1 MRKRTSWCR
10 RIRFWGDFVKG
21 YLNRCSFVLSISK
34 ERGKTCTEGR
44 PIGNL
49 VINTTLNDAGVN
61 KGITY
66 RNNLKTARTATKA
79 TVQEFKAMGDELTAS
94 KKKLKVCQMSFLFKK
109 RSSTNTVSHMRNRW
123 SNTVRGLNRRRNTP
137 SGSILRFNP
146 IILYKALRRAQVQ
159 YEQLEQAQR
168 EAGKSADSLSD
179 SQKDIGEATET
190 AKGKVGKFSS
200 FIEVTGRA
208 LTAGEP

>member
-1 MRKRTSWCR
+1 M
-10 RIRFWGDFVKG
+10 
-21 YLNRCSFVLSISK
+21 SISK
-34 ERGKTCTEGR
+34 ERGKTYTEGR

-66 RNNLKTARTATKA
+66 QKQSKDCPHSDKSNRPRIQSNGRRIDSQ
-79 TVQEFKAMGDELTAS
+79 QEKVEVSNELSIQEKIVNEYRKSYEKQVEQYGEGSEQAQ
-94 KKKLKVCQMSFLFKK
+94 KYAQRL
-109 RSSTNTVSHMRNRW
+109 NTQIQSYH
-123 SNTVRGLNRRRNTP
+123 SLQ
-137 SGSILRFNP
+137 GS
-146 IILYKALRRAQVQ
+146 LRRAQVQ

-200 FIEVTGRA
+200 FIEVYWSGR
-208 LTAGEP
+208 

>member
-1 MRKRTSWCR
+1 MA
-10 RIRFWGDFVKG
+10 
-21 YLNRCSFVLSISK
+21 
-34 ERGKTCTEGR
+34 TEGR

-61 KGITY
+61 KGITGL
-66 RNNLKTARTATKA
+66 RNNLKVARTATKA

-94 KKKLKVCQMSFLFKK
+94 KKKVEGLSNELSIQEKIVNEYRKSYEKQVEKYGDGSEQAQKYAQRL
-109 RSSTNTVSHMRNRW
+109 NTQIQSYH
-123 SNTVRGLNRRRNTP
+123 SLQ
-137 SGSILRFNP
+137 GS
-146 IILYKALRRAQVQ
+146 LRRAQVQ

-190 AKGKVGKFSS
+190 AKGKVGNSLLLLKSGWS
-200 FIEVTGRA
+200 GH
-208 LTAGEP
+208 